1 MNKIVNVKNYSQH
14 IWPITVVILYSIYF
28 YTIEKILFIN
38 GWEISLRD
46 ITNNNIGIKLI
57 TDFVVMLIFPV
68 MLCIIYRKRLNE
80 LGVVKSKIS
89 LILLFIYFIF
99 FFMHGDFST
108 SGCYKAFFYIF
119 IIAAPEEIIYRGYL
133 FSRLK
138 SFNRL
143 IAILVSGSLWGIMHA
158 ILPGILAGNDLLT
171 ILLSMLNEIGGGII
185 GGLFFICLFEYSGS
199 LLVAIMV
206 HALLDYSYESWGII
220 VGLVVFTYLVL
231 ASKKE
236 IIADKNNG

>member
-1 MNKIVNVKNYSQH
+1 MKKIYSQY
-14 IWPITVVILYSIYF
+14 IWPVTIIVLYSIYF
-28 YTIEKILFIN
+28 YTIEKILFVN

-46 ITNNNIGIKLI
+46 ITNNNIGIKLAI
-57 TDFVVMLIFPV
+57 DFAVMLIFPV
-68 MLCIIYRKRLNE
+68 MLYVIYRKSLNE
-80 LGVVKSKIS
+80 LGLVKSKIS

-119 IIAAPEEIIYRGYL
+119 IVAAPEEIIYRGYL
-133 FSRLK
+133 FSKLK

-143 IAILVSGSLWGIMHA
+143 IAILVSGSLWGIIHA
-158 ILPGILAGNDLLT
+158 ILPGILAGHDLSI
-171 ILLSMLNEIGGGII
+171 ILVSMISEIGGGII

-206 HALLDYSYESWGII
+206 HALLDYSYESWGTI
-220 VGLVVFTYLVL
+220 VGIVVFAYLIL
-231 ASKKE
+231 ASRKE
-236 IIADKNNG
+236 IIADKNNE

>member
-1 MNKIVNVKNYSQH
+1 MKKIFSQC
-14 IWPITVVILYSIYF
+14 IWPVTIIVLYSIYF
-28 YTIEKILFIN
+28 YVIEKILFVN

-46 ITNNNIGIKLI
+46 ITNNNIGIKFAF
-57 TDFVVMLIFPV
+57 DFAVMLIFPV
-68 MLCIIYRKRLNE
+68 ILFVIYRKRLNE
-80 LGVVKSKIS
+80 IGMVKSKIS

-133 FSRLK
+133 FSKLK
-138 SFNRL
+138 SYNRL

-158 ILPGILAGNDLLT
+158 ILPGILSGNDLSI
-171 ILLSMLNEIGGGII
+171 ILVSMLSEIGGGII

-199 LLVAIMV
+199 LLVAIMI

-220 VGLVVFTYLVL
+220 VGIVVFAYLFL
-231 ASKKE
+231 ASRKN
-236 IIADKNNG
+236 IADKNNG